1 MSKHFLE
8 IQKGNFVASEKNK
21 VNDVNLIIEEQGQ
34 IISLLGPSGIGKTTL
49 LSVLCGL
56 QIPTEGSIRYNDISL
71 YSLSENKI
79 DEFRGKQLGIV
90 FQSFNLINAFTIKQ
104 NLQIANTAEGSQDT
118 DHLYDLLER
127 VVLADKSHI
136 KVSNLSIGEKQRVA
150 VARAFIGQPK
160 WIFCDEPTSSLD
172 DKNTDI
178 ITNLIKEESL
188 RHKASL
194 ILITHDKRVQSIL
207 NFNEILR
214 LGEVL

>member
-1 MSKHFLE
+1 MLICENLSFSIDGHKLLSNIDFK
-8 IQKGNFVASEKNK
+8 IKKEK
-21 VNDVNLIIEEQGQ
+21 DLLIT
-34 IISLLGPSGIGKTTL
+34 GPSGIGKTTL

-127 VVLADKSHI
+127 VGLADKSHI

-188 RHKASL
+188 RCKASL

>member
-1 MSKHFLE
+1 MLTCENLSFSIDGHKLFSN
-8 IQKGNFVASEKNK
+8 INFKINKEK
-21 VNDVNLIIEEQGQ
+21 DLLIT
-34 IISLLGPSGIGKTTL
+34 GPSGIGKTTL
-49 LSVLCGL
+49 LSILCGL
-56 QIPTEGSIRYNDISL
+56 QSPTEGNIIYNDISL
-71 YSLSENKI
+71 YNLAENKI

-90 FQSFNLINAFTIKQ
+90 FQNFNLINAFTIKQ
-104 NLQIANTAEGSQDT
+104 NLQIANTAQGSQNT

-127 VVLADKSHI
+127 VGLADKSHI

-150 VARAFIGQPK
+150 VARAFVGKPK

-188 RHKASL
+188 RCKASL

-207 NFNEILR
+207 NFNEVLS

>member
-1 MSKHFLE
+1 MLIGENLSFSVDGQQLFSNINFNIE
-8 IQKGNFVASEKNK
+8 PQK
-21 VNDVNLIIEEQGQ
+21 DLLIT
-34 IISLLGPSGIGKTTL
+34 GPSGIGKTTL
-49 LSVLCGL
+49 LSILCGL
-56 QIPTEGSIRYNDISL
+56 QKPTTGNVFYNDKNIYKL
-71 YSLSENKI
+71 VENKI
-79 DEFRGKQLGIV
+79 DEFRGQQIGIV
-90 FQSFNLINAFTIKQ
+90 FQNFNLINAFTIKQ
-104 NLQIANTAEGSQDT
+104 NLQIANTLPSLENGN
-118 DHLYDLLER
+118 HLYQLIER
-127 VVLADKSHI
+127 VGLADKSHI
-136 KVSNLSIGEKQRVA
+136 KVSKLSIGEKQRVA
-150 VARAFIGQPK
+150 VARAFIGNPQ

>member
-1 MSKHFLE
+1 MLICENLLFS
-8 IQKGNFVASEKNK
+8 IDGQKLFSNINFNIETEK
-21 VNDVNLIIEEQGQ
+21 DLLIT
-34 IISLLGPSGIGKTTL
+34 GPSGIGKTTL
-49 LSVLCGL
+49 LSILCGL
-56 QIPTEGSIRYNDISL
+56 QRPTDGNILYNEINL
-71 YSLSENKI
+71 YKLVENKI
-79 DEFRGKQLGIV
+79 DEFRGKHLGIV

-104 NLQIANTAEGSQDT
+104 NLQIAKTAEGSQDT

-127 VVLADKSHI
+127 VGLADKSHI

>member
-1 MSKHFLE
+1 MLTCENISFSIDGHKLLSNIDFK
-8 IQKGNFVASEKNK
+8 IKKEK
-21 VNDVNLIIEEQGQ
+21 DLLIT
-34 IISLLGPSGIGKTTL
+34 GPSGIGKTTL

-79 DEFRGKQLGIV
+79 DEFRGKHLGIV

-127 VVLADKSHI
+127 VGLADKSHI

>member
-1 MSKHFLE
+1 MLSCENLSFSIDGHKLLSNIDFK
-8 IQKGNFVASEKNK
+8 IKKEK
-21 VNDVNLIIEEQGQ
+21 DLLIT
-34 IISLLGPSGIGKTTL
+34 GPSGIGKTTL

-79 DEFRGKQLGIV
+79 DEFRGKHLGIV

-127 VVLADKSHI
+127 VGLADKSHI

-207 NFNEILR
+207 NFNKILR